1 MKKYEKEL
9 SHLITHYCLYSSKFI
24 WTNSHWK
31 KVLPK
36 QGTLLQIQNLPDQ
49 PNDLTNSNKGLLLPR
64 VNLTDINNLYPM
76 FSTGYNK
83 SVLDPI
89 HMGLLVFNVNEN
101 LVNGKGIGIYVWDGS
116 KWTNLDLNL

>member
-1 MKKYEKEL
+1 MKNKYYIPFL
-9 SHLITHYCLYSSKFI
+9 LLCFVLYSYTSFSQI
-24 WTNSHWK
+24 VIGE

-64 VNLTDINNLYPM
+64 VSLTDINNLYPM
-76 FSTGYNK
+76 FATGYNK

-89 HMGLLVFNVNEN
+89 HIGLLVFNVNEN

>member
-1 MKKYEKEL
+1 MKNMKKNY
-9 SHLITHYCLYSSKFI
+9 LISLILTAFI
-24 WTNSHWK
+24 AVNSFGQIVIGE